1 MPRKEGKKKRR
12 DDEFDDGRT
21 IANMNVDGMP
31 WYNGKI
37 DKNKPGV
44 ESDSV
49 NGGPEKIT
57 LTKKEERALLRGV
70 VLAALLAGGVFFV
83 VFAAFVLFCIYVWF
97 R

>member
-49 NGGPEKIT
+49 NGGPENY
-57 LTKKEERALLRGV
+57 LTKKEARSAPRG